1 MKNYNQL
8 NKDMPLTKKNKNNY
22 SSTSLTEDDGQ
33 SKKLE
38 EKIVTNKT
46 GSKSA
51 FSKDVNLSLIHI

>member
-1 MKNYNQL
+1 
-8 NKDMPLTKKNKNNY
+8 MPLTKKNKNNY

-46 GSKSA
+46 GSKSS
-51 FSKDVNLSLIHI
+51 FSKDVNDPSERGHD